1 MVGLTR
7 YHGDHTETLFRTWAD
22 TWLSPAFADW
32 SIMDLLPRV
41 QVPVIVL
48 QGRDDQYGSPAQVD
62 AIVAG
67 VSGPATPLVLDDC
80 GHAPHFDFPA
90 LMLDLTSCFVNRVR
104 VFG

>member
-7 YHGDHTETLFRTWAD
+7 YHGDHTEAPVRTWSD

-41 QVPVIVL
+41 QVPIIVL

-67 VSGPATPLVLDDC
+67 VGGTATAGAWMIAGMRRIWIFRRYC
-80 GHAPHFDFPA
+80 WI
-90 LMLDLTSCFVNRVR
+90 
-104 VFG
+104 

>member
-1 MVGLTR
+1 MLR
-7 YHGDHTETLFRTWAD
+7 SRRLRL
-22 TWLSPAFADW
+22 LSVRV
-32 SIMDLLPRV
+32 LPRV

-67 VSGPATPLVLDDC
+67 VGGPATPLVLDDC
-80 GHAPHFDFPA
+80 GHAPHIDFPA
-90 LMLDLTSCFVNRVR
+90 LLLDLTSCFVNRVR